1 MPHSQLVAISI
12 FQIIN
17 QFHIARN
24 IWPKI
29 DKLRSH
35 LWRDFFFLYLQYRPV
50 ISQMLCFIKGE
61 RVFFFFFSNFMI
73 SAGIWVFN

>member
-17 QFHIARN
+17 QFHIERN
-24 IWPKI
+24 IWPKT
-29 DKLRSH
+29 DKLGSY
-35 LWRDFFFLYLQYRPV
+35 LWRDFFMPPIPSSSV
-50 ISQMLCFIKGE
+50 ISQMRCFIKGK
-61 RVFFFFFSNFMI
+61 RVCVRVFSNFMI